1 MLGQWEEVAEEDQFE
16 NRRKAE
22 IKEREE
28 QEALEK
34 RDRSNTQG
42 SEGDPLQDEV
52 NKEDELKEMR
62 RLAEKGNLDENM
74 RRKETYIDDQPPV
87 TGKSGGFKKRKS
99 AKGTKKSLVEDGE

>member
-42 SEGDPLQDEV
+42 SEGDPVVDEV
-52 NKEDELKEMR
+52 NKEDELKKMR
-62 RLAEKGNLDENM
+62 LQAEKGKLDEM
-74 RRKETYIDDQPPV
+74 VRRKETYDDEPLPS
-87 TGKSGGFKKRKS
+87 TGKSGGFKKRKV
-99 AKGTKKSLVEDGE
+99 KGNKKSLVEDGEQ

>member
-28 QEALEK
+28 QEALER

-42 SEGDPLQDEV
+42 SEGDPL
-52 NKEDELKEMR
+52 
-62 RLAEKGNLDENM
+62 
-74 RRKETYIDDQPPV
+74 
-87 TGKSGGFKKRKS
+87 
-99 AKGTKKSLVEDGE
+99 